1 MKKVRGFTLIEVMVT
16 VAIIGILAAIAYPS
30 YTEHVKKGARAE
42 GMAALLA
49 AANRMEQFF
58 VDNNEYTS
66 TLADIG
72 VATTTESGQY
82 QLTAAS
88 TATTF
93 TITATAIAAPATSD
107 SECGALSINEMGQKR
122 AAVEA
127 NSAKCWGN

>member
-82 QLTAAS
+82 QLTATS

-93 TITATAIAAPATSD
+93 TLTATAIAAPATSD

-122 AAVEA
+122 AAAEA